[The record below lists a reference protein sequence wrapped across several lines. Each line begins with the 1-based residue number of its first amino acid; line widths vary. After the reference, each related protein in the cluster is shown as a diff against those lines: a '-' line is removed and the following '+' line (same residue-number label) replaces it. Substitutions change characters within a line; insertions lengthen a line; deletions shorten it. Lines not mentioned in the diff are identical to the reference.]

1 MIEFKMSSGKTD
13 ITVEFTTKTEKH
25 KGFTGKEGET
35 LWKDEK
41 TILAGLGEKPTGET
55 YRRTAGIALNTIR
68 KKEPRSATFNN
79 VGEYPK
85 EAAEG
90 ILLALYSFDKYKEK
104 KNNTLTTIHM
114 PETKNLNIEELQ
126 KIFEAVNY
134 SREIANENSNIVT
147 PPFLVKEARRIAK
160 ETGLKCTILGK
171 KELEEEKLGLI
182 LGVGQGGEHEPAL
195 IIMEHG
201 SEKDGAPIAIIGKGV
216 CFDTGGLN
224 IKVQQMQDMRFDMCG
239 AATVLALMKLSAEKK
254 IHSHIIGVIP
264 AVENFVDAK
273 SYRPGDVYTACNGV
287 TVEIA
292 NTDAEGRLILGDAI
306 AYTVKT
312 FKPEKIITI
321 ATLTG
326 AVLAALGDYIAGM
339 VSTDDKTAKEIKI
352 AGETTGEYVW
362 QLPINNDY
370 IDEMKGDRSTCKNL
384 GYADGKY
391 AGTITGA
398 AFLTFFT
405 DKTPLTHI
413 DTAGLSW
420 MTKPRW
426 YYEKGATGFG
436 VRLLWE
442 WIRRRKA

>member
-1 MIEFKMSSGKTD
+1 MIHFSTTKEPTD
-13 ITVEFTTKTEKH
+13 ITVNFTTKTDKH
-25 KGFTGKEGET
+25 KGFSGKEGET

-41 TILAGLGEKPTGET
+41 TLLAGIGEKPTGET
-55 YRRTAGIALNTIR
+55 YRRMAGIAISTIK
-68 KKEPRSATFNN
+68 KKEPKSATFNN
-79 VGEYPK
+79 TREHSK
-85 EAAEG
+85 ETAEG
-90 ILLALYSFDKYKEK
+90 VLLASYSFDKYKEK
-104 KNNTLTTIHM
+104 KNHILTTIHM
-114 PETKNLNIEELQ
+114 PEATSVHFEELAS
-126 KIFEAVNY
+126 IFEAVNY
-134 SREIANENSNIVT
+134 AREIENENSNIIT
-147 PPFLVKEARRIAK
+147 PLFLVKEAKRIAK

-171 KELEEEKLGLI
+171 KELEEEKLGLL

-195 IIMEHG
+195 ISLEHG
-201 SEKDGAPIAIIGKGV
+201 NEKDGVPIALVGKGV

-239 AATVLALMKLSAEKK
+239 AATVLALMKLCAEKK
-254 IHSHIIGVIP
+254 IHHHILGVIP

-273 SYRPGDVYTACNGV
+273 SYRPGDIYTACNEV

-312 FKPEKIITI
+312 YKPEKIITI

-326 AVLAALGDYIAGM
+326 AVIGALGDYIAGA
-339 VSTDDKTAKEIKI
+339 VSTDDKVFEEVFH
-352 AGETTGEYVW
+352 AGETTGEKIW
-362 QLPINNDY
+362 RFPINKDY

-384 GYADGKY
+384 GYMDGKY
-391 AGTITGA
+391 AGTITGG
-398 AFLTFFT
+398 AFLTYFT
-405 DKTPLTHI
+405 NNTPLLHL

-442 WIRRRKA
+442 WMRKKK